1 VKLELHTA
9 GNGERTALLVH
20 GLIADHGTWH
30 AVEAE
35 LVSRGYRVLAPDL
48 RGHGRSRRASS
59 YRPDDFADDLAE
71 TLPAGADIAIGHSLG
86 GLTLSLAVGR
96 LRPARAVLYDP
107 ALALP
112 KLPPEAPSWLAATLT
127 STTAAT
133 IRAQNPRWSDAD
145 IAAELASVALFDP
158 AVAQILTD
166 LGGQSFL
173 PDAPVVPTLVQLA
186 DPSSVVPPE
195 AAATLRDRGFE
206 VVTVQGAGHCIHRDD
221 LPAFLASLDGWI

>member
-1 VKLELHTA
+1 MKLELHTA
-9 GNGERTALLVH
+9 GNGERTALLIH

-48 RGHGRSRRASS
+48 RGHGRSPRAGS
-59 YRPDDFADDLAE
+59 YRPEDFADDLAE
-71 TLPAGADIAIGHSLG
+71 TLPAGADVAIGHSLG
-86 GLTLSLAVGR
+86 GLTLSLAAGR

-107 ALALP
+107 ALTLP
-112 KLPPEAPSWLAATLT
+112 KLPPEAPSWLADALASAT
-127 STTAAT
+127 ADT
-133 IRAQNPRWSDAD
+133 IRTLNPRWSDAD
-145 IAAELASVALFDP
+145 IAAELASIALFDP
-158 AVAQILTD
+158 AVAQILAD

-173 PDAPVVPTLVQLA
+173 PDAPAVPTLVQLA
-186 DPSSVVPPE
+186 DPSAVVPPE
-195 AAATLRDRGFE
+195 AAATLRGRGFE